1 MPMNL
6 KDFVSSALGDIPNE
20 LAHSMSTTFHEKIM
34 QFFEGTDDPNISK
47 LKEFKFTAPDGRE
60 VTAVDLIL
68 RVISSML
75 PEELEF
81 EIETPCSIS
90 GDTDGDGD
98 VEISFNKKGVFKER
112 SHIKIR
118 MLMKKAELP
127 EGLAM
132 LIDEQCLKLHRQL
145 DG

>member
-1 MPMNL
+1 MPMNI

-20 LAHSMSTTFHEKIM
+20 LAHSMSMVFHQKIM
-34 QFFEGTDDPNISK
+34 QFFEETDNPEVMK
-47 LKEFKFTAPDGRE
+47 LREFKFTGFGGKE
-60 VTAVDLIL
+60 ITAVDLIL
-68 RVISSML
+68 RVIGSML

-98 VEISFNKKGVFKER
+98 VEISFNKKGLFKEQ

-145 DG
+145 DS

>member
-1 MPMNL
+1 MPINL
-6 KDFVSSALGDIPNE
+6 RDFVASEIGDIPNE
-20 LAHSMSTTFHEKIM
+20 LAHHMSNMFHEKIM
-34 QFFEGTDDPNISK
+34 QFFEETDDPNVKK
-47 LKEFKFTAPDGRE
+47 LKEFKFVSFDGKE
-60 VTAVDLIL
+60 ITAVDLIL
-68 RVISSML
+68 RAISTLL
-75 PEELEF
+75 PAELEF
-81 EIETPCSIS
+81 EIETPCDFI

-98 VEISFNKKGVFKER
+98 VEISFNKKGIFKER

-118 MLMKKAELP
+118 MLMKQAELP